1 MNLISGK
8 GETSSRLPA
17 FSLFLPGSRPNNR
30 YRRISSF
37 CPTSWTWPKKCRL
50 SSGKFSENP
59 SPRTGCVWAHQN
71 EWSIGWVGA
80 GGRGG
85 CFRVFADTIFNSRRE
100 TRAPLVD
107 NIAHA
112 RAKFIEVQ
120 AHRGCKLSIDTLLLV
135 LELLL
140 DVRCPQR
147 RLSRGGV
154 PDCTELATACRNC
167 EVISLKN
174 PFCYIR

>member
-8 GETSSRLPA
+8 GETSTRLPA

-85 CFRVFADTIFNSRRE
+85 CFRLFADTIFNSRRE

-112 RAKFIEVQ
+112 RGEFIEVQ

-140 DVRCPQR
+140 DVRCQV
-147 RLSRGGV
+147 LLV
-154 PDCTELATACRNC
+154 
-167 EVISLKN
+167 LKSEQLYM
-174 PFCYIR
+174 PFLLR